1 MPGKMFAVVVVIVT
15 LVITYCVI
23 AHVWWMPEDISV
35 HGPKIDHQIEETL
48 LGAGI
53 LFIAG
58 QLVLAAFSFL
68 YGDSKGARKM
78 KAFPGGAKP
87 LIIFAC
93 VVVGIEVLALS
104 FVGSKAWGSVY
115 FAPPDPTR
123 CALMC
128 RLGSLRFI
136 SAIPGRMASSGRFTR
151 SSLVKEPRISLV
163 STPIMMWIRKMTL

>member
-1 MPGKMFAVVVVIVT
+1 MPGKVFAVVVVIVT
-15 LVITYCVI
+15 LVIGYCVI

-35 HGPKIDHQIEETL
+35 HGPKIDHQIEETV

-87 LIIFAC
+87 LIGGLRGSGALVRGFEG
-93 VVVGIEVLALS
+93 VGLTLRRRT
-104 FVGSKAWGSVY
+104 
-115 FAPPDPTR
+115 PTR

-128 RLGSLRFI
+128 RLGSLFYFR
-136 SAIPGRMASSGRFTR
+136 SPAGWQVRAASPGAH
-151 SSLVKEPRISLV
+151 
-163 STPIMMWIRKMTL
+163 